1 MLAEF
6 RTIAMISDVSSDQQN
21 RGLQAMVQYDRGTA
35 ARFGITPQ
43 LIDAT
48 LYDAFGQRPVS
59 TMYASLNQYHV
70 VMEAAPEFWQDPL
83 FLKRIYV
90 DSPGGQQVPLS
101 AFAKFASTT
110 APLTVTHQGLF
121 PAVTIS
127 FNLKPGVALGDA
139 VNASTTA
146 AAKVGLPA
154 TIQTEF
160 AGTAQ
165 AYQASLATEPILIAA
180 ALVAVYLILAMLYE
194 SYIHPITIISSLPA
208 ASVGALLALLL
219 THTDL
224 SIIAIIGII
233 LLIGIVKKNA
243 IMMIDFALAAAR
255 NEGKNSHDSIVEAC
269 MLRFRPILM
278 TTMAALLGAVPL
290 ALGTGT
296 GSELRR
302 PLGITII
309 GGLIMSQ
316 LLTLYTTPV
325 VYLYFDGLQHW
336 WDGVGIGKLESKL
349 AQPLPGSVT
358 S

>member
-1 MLAEF
+1 M
-6 RTIAMISDVSSDQQN
+6 
-21 RGLQAMVQYDRGTA
+21 
-35 ARFGITPQ
+35 
-43 LIDAT
+43 
-48 LYDAFGQRPVS
+48 
-59 TMYASLNQYHV
+59 
-70 VMEAAPEFWQDPL
+70 
-83 FLKRIYV
+83 

-139 VNASTTA
+139 VNATTAA
-146 AAKVGLPA
+146 AAKVGLPP

-165 AYQASLATEPILIAA
+165 AYQASLASEPILIAA
-180 ALVAVYLILAMLYE
+180 ALVTVYLILAMLYE

-243 IMMIDFALAAAR
+243 IMMIDFALAAER
-255 NEGKNSHDSIVEAC
+255 NEGKNSYDSIVEAC

-278 TTMAALLGAVPL
+278 TTMAALLGALPL

-325 VYLYFDGLQHW
+325 VYLYFDSLQHW
-336 WDGVGIGKLESKL
+336 WDGVRSSKAGICGGGSI
-349 AQPLPGSVT
+349 PLRT
-358 S
+358 E

>member
-1 MLAEF
+1 
-6 RTIAMISDVSSDQQN
+6 
-21 RGLQAMVQYDRGTA
+21 
-35 ARFGITPQ
+35 
-43 LIDAT
+43 
-48 LYDAFGQRPVS
+48 
-59 TMYASLNQYHV
+59 
-70 VMEAAPEFWQDPL
+70 
-83 FLKRIYV
+83 
-90 DSPGGQQVPLS
+90 LS
-101 AFAKFASTT
+101 AFAKFAPTT

-121 PAVTIS
+121 PAVTVS

-139 VNASTTA
+139 VESITA
-146 AAKVGLPA
+146 AATKVGLPA

-165 AYQASLATEPILIAA
+165 AYQASLATEPILITA
-180 ALVAVYLILAMLYE
+180 ALVSVYLILAMLYE

-219 THTDL
+219 TRTDL
-224 SIIAIIGII
+224 SVIAIIGII

-243 IMMIDFALAAAR
+243 IMMIDFALAATR
-255 NEGKNSHDSIVEAC
+255 NEGKNSYDSIVEAC
-269 MLRFRPILM
+269 KLRFRPILM
-278 TTMAALLGAVPL
+278 TTMAALLGALPL

-325 VYLYFDGLQHW
+325 VYLYFDSFQLW
-336 WDGVGIGKLESKL
+336 WDGIRNRRRTQAELVKSP
-349 AQPLPGSVT
+349 A
-358 S
+358 